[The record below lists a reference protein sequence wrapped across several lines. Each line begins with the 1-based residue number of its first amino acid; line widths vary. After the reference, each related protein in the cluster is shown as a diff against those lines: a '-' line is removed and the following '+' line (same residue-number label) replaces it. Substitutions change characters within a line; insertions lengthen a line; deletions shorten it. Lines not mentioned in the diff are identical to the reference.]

1 MVEARQSFTATWVAT
16 MRGLGTFLPAPLK
29 LVEDPYGLR
38 FAGRLRAL
46 RENRSLERR
55 ARSTSRY
62 WLRGPLCRAVVYWQL
77 RSRVVDDALAAF
89 HRAGGKQIV
98 LLGAGFDCRAWRLP
112 ELAGSAVFEVDRPV
126 TQAAKQRLMA
136 DEPPVA
142 RRTIIPWDFE
152 HRPLAELAAC
162 LRAEGHDAAAP
173 TITILEGVLMF
184 LSPSALDATFDGIA
198 GHSTPGSPFA
208 MTYMDPA
215 IFADKSLGFVRRRTV
230 VRLMGEPFRSC
241 FEPRDVPPWLAARG
255 FRLEHDESAMQAG
268 ARLLGPTAASSRN
281 GARIDRARTSMTSAS
296 SFDRCTNIE

>member
-152 HRPLAELAAC
+152 HRPLAELAAR

-198 GHSTPGSPFA
+198 GYSTPGSPIA

-268 ARLLGPTAASSRN
+268 ARLLGPTAALAMLGPQRSTSHVAL
-281 GARIDRARTSMTSAS
+281 AR
-296 SFDRCTNIE
+296 RC